1 MIVGSFGD
9 VIFKVSA
16 QEVNTFES
24 MSWQNSTRWA
34 EHERHLKDPLPEWL
48 GNANDTMKFTMIL
61 TVFAGTNPL
70 AEITKLLKME
80 RSGTPN
86 FLVIGNKGYGKGR
99 WVIQKTKFDMQ
110 RFDNRGNLLEAKI
123 SVDLLA
129 YPGR

>member
-1 MIVGSFGD
+1 
-9 VIFKVSA
+9 
-16 QEVNTFES
+16 
-24 MSWQNSTRWA
+24 
-34 EHERHLKDPLPEWL
+34 
-48 GNANDTMKFTMIL
+48 MKFTMIL

-70 AEITKLLKME
+70 AEITKLLNME